1 MVLQEYNGQILP
13 SYHPASQYV
22 QKVAHNLLKAN
33 HLMDETDW
41 KIFVVNNDS
50 IVNAFVT
57 PDGVIVVFTGIIKVA
72 QNEDGLATV
81 LGHEIAHK
89 FARHHAERLSQQNLT
104 GFLRFLLSA
113 FFDIPAVPSAIWID
127 LLLHKPNSRKHESE
141 ADRIG
146 LEFMVNACY
155 NPEEAVPLWRR
166 MSKLGGT
173 GAIPEILSTH
183 PSSGNTFFLT

>member
-1 MVLQEYNGQILP
+1 MVLQQYSSQILP
-13 SYHPASQYV
+13 SNHPKSQYV
-22 QKVAHNLLKAN
+22 QKIARNLLTAN
-33 HLMDETDW
+33 NLMNEVDW
-41 KIFVVNNDS
+41 KIYVVENDS

-57 PDGVIVVFTGIIKVA
+57 PDGVILVFSGMMKVA

-89 FARHHAERLSQQNLT
+89 FARHHAERLSRETLT
-104 GFLRFLLSA
+104 GVLRFLMSV
-113 FFDIPAVPSAIWID
+113 FFDIPVRSSAIWTD
-127 LLLHKPNSRKHESE
+127 LLLNKPNSRKHESE

-166 MSKLGGT
+166 MSQVGGN
-173 GAIPEILSTH
+173 GVIPEILSTH
-183 PSSGNTFFLT
+183 PSNGI